1 MNSKTLRTG
10 ICKFLIIISVGFM
23 IYGILVVNMNLP
35 QVVRQN
41 SRFYVSSNER
51 NSKINIKIG
60 EFNIVLNG
68 KPFKNFVKGT
78 KVVGDTIKELILPS
92 HET

>member
-51 NSKINIKIG
+51 DSKVNIKIG

>member
-35 QVVRQN
+35 QVVRQ
-41 SRFYVSSNER
+41 SSSFYVSSNDMD
-51 NSKINIKIG
+51 SKVNIKIG
-60 EFNIVLNG
+60 EFNIILNG
-68 KPFKNFVKGT
+68 QPFRNFTKGT
-78 KVVGDTIKELILPS
+78 KVIGDTIKELVLPS
-92 HET
+92 NEI